1 MALVYRTGSTKR
13 RMEGKKARSRPRKPK
28 FPKDALRDK
37 HGNRKQIS
45 GPSNPILRTAHPTN
59 RFNAIFNVNP
69 EDLPRSE
76 SLPHLNRWITQAL
89 ETIEYNSKRAHKLVK
104 RIVYPQVGWRRM
116 KQRLHIPANGM
127 LTHNLRNV
135 AMMFK
140 RLRDRYMNEQA
151 PIVECLEESD
161 LLWQNILEPLTG
173 VAQIMTE
180 VIFRGHTNLEIHWT
194 DGLKLARAL
203 RILGEELQLT
213 AAMFDSMIGLVATRW
228 TVRTV
233 EMTIDTAKNWRI
245 ATIKRM
251 GLEGIYAEDYDSE
264 NDDVKKAK
272 RSKLMEKLLN
282 PDPAESEG
290 SPKEGGP
297 PVIAKWKTL
306 VKGKK
311 VATADNSSNNGLVLK
326 PAPKVPRPRGP
337 SVFLPQP
344 VDPIEK
350 MYKERERKYKAREEA
365 EDSARYQLRT
375 AMENLDDDDDLPFTQ
390 PTGNRGTYAP
400 ARKEPYGLLMDDQSM
415 EMDPLRMAQLKGVS
429 KSSYIPSY
437 ATFPSAHLTDNRTRA
452 EAVPQLPDLHNKKD
466 KGKNIEHGKENKG
479 KTVEHGNED
488 KGNNIEHGKGDKG
501 KKIEQGKED
510 KGKSVERRSALKKPK
525 TEVPEAIHND
535 DKLTPQ
541 QSGPEQEVVKNSEAQ
556 LRRMKSSDDL
566 VAQAEGHVKTNGKK
580 RVEQLGAYAPSSKE
594 TKKAR
599 SARRAQ
605 HYKATAEA
613 LAKTK
618 KEEESTPPPPTE
630 ENRRTIVRFKEPA
643 PKVEELSTDPKGEE
657 ASSTPTP
664 GEASSNRTG
673 KPTIGQTI
681 RDRMAAEA
689 AANSSRTG
697 SRTAGESSRTRLVRR
712 TSANRNAAE
721 FSPGQTS
728 RPFPI
733 PLRVGE
739 NVIPSPT
746 MRNARSQSP
755 FDNSGVGFSG
765 DSSLMPAPLKLGHK
779 KSKSP
784 LSENHGF
791 GASMDSSL
799 MPAPLKLGRA
809 TSKSPLVENTV
820 FGAPERNSLMPAPL
834 KLSRTESRPPLENVS
849 AGAAEGSSLMPPP
862 SRPRHMRSR
871 SPLENR
877 AVGSQGVPG
886 HFTAGPSGL
895 SGGFSMLSLSSFAED
910 GSFPVGPPPDRPLP
924 PLPTKKE

>member
-1 MALVYRTGSTKR
+1 M
-13 RMEGKKARSRPRKPK
+13 
-28 FPKDALRDK
+28 
-37 HGNRKQIS
+37 
-45 GPSNPILRTAHPTN
+45 TA
-59 RFNAIFNVNP
+59 
-69 EDLPRSE
+69 
-76 SLPHLNRWITQAL
+76 
-89 ETIEYNSKRAHKLVK
+89 
-104 RIVYPQVGWRRM
+104 
-116 KQRLHIPANGM
+116 
-127 LTHNLRNV
+127 
-135 AMMFK
+135 
-140 RLRDRYMNEQA
+140 
-151 PIVECLEESD
+151 
-161 LLWQNILEPLTG
+161 
-173 VAQIMTE
+173 
-180 VIFRGHTNLEIHWT
+180 
-194 DGLKLARAL
+194 LKLADP
-203 RILGEELQLT
+203 T
-213 AAMFDSMIGLVATRW
+213 CDS
-228 TVRTV
+228 
-233 EMTIDTAKNWRI
+233 
-245 ATIKRM
+245 KRM
-251 GLEGIYAEDYDSE
+251 GLEGIYAEDGDSE
-264 NDDVKKAK
+264 SDDVKKVK

-282 PDPAESEG
+282 PDPGETEG

-297 PVIAKWKTL
+297 PVKSKWKYL
-306 VKGKK
+306 VTAKK
-311 VATADNSSNNGLVLK
+311 VVTAGNPSYNGTALK
-326 PAPKVPRPRGP
+326 KAPKVPRPRGP

-344 VDPIEK
+344 VDPIEE
-350 MYKERERKYKAREEA
+350 MYKEREREYRAREEA

-375 AMENLDDDDDLPFTQ
+375 AMENLDDDDDVPFTQ
-390 PTGNRGTYAP
+390 PTENRRTYAA
-400 ARKEPYGLLMDDQSM
+400 ARKEPYGLLMDDQAM
-415 EMDPLRMAQLKGVS
+415 ELDPLRMAQLNGVV

-437 ATFPSAHLTDNRTRA
+437 ATFPSAHLTDSRTRA
-452 EAVPQLPDLHNKKD
+452 EAVPQLPDLHNKRD
-466 KGKNIEHGKENKG
+466 KGKNIEHSKEDKG
-479 KTVEHGNED
+479 KTIEHGNED
-488 KGNNIEHGKGDKG
+488 KGKNIVDGKGNKG

-510 KGKSVERRSALKKPK
+510 KGKNVERRSVLKKTK

-541 QSGPEQEVVKNSEAQ
+541 QIGTEKEVTKNFEAQ
-556 LRRMKSSDDL
+556 VRRMKSSDDL
-566 VAQAEGHVKTNGKK
+566 VAQAEGHVKANGKK
-580 RVEQLGAYAPSSKE
+580 RAEQLGAHAPSRKE
-594 TKKAR
+594 TAKAK

-613 LAKTK
+613 LAKAK

-630 ENRRTIVRFKEPA
+630 ENRRTIVRFEEPA
-643 PKVEELSTDPKGEE
+643 PKVEEPNTGRKDEE

-664 GEASSNRTG
+664 GEASSSRTG
-673 KPTIGQTI
+673 RPTIGQTI

-689 AANSSRTG
+689 AASSSRTG

-746 MRNARSQSP
+746 MRHARSQSP
-755 FDNSGVGFSG
+755 HDNSSVGLNG
-765 DSSLMPAPLKLGHK
+765 DSSLMPAPLKFGQK

-784 LSENHGF
+784 LSETHGF
-791 GASMDSSL
+791 GAPMDSSL

-809 TSKSPLVENTV
+809 ASKSPLVENTV

-834 KLSRTESRPPLENVS
+834 KLSRTESRSPFENVS

-877 AVGSQGVPG
+877 AVGSQGVPS

-924 PLPTKKE
+924 PLPTKRE